1 MVGLLNAA
9 WPVEARELLE
19 FPGVKLNPSSA
30 EVGFEIVCGACQ
42 GVDGACQ
49 GVDGACQGVDDF
61 VVMESL
67 GKELGFEVLVG

>member
-49 GVDGACQGVDDF
+49 GVDDF